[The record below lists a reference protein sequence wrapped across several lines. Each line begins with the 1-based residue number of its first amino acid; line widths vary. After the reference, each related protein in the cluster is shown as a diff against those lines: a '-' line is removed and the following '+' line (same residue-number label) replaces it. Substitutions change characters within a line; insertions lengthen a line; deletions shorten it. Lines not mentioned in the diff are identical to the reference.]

1 MRLNEQELKYISELL
16 TITTKMLSA
25 FNLNKLLNQILEAS
39 LELLEADA
47 GSLMLIE
54 ESAQM
59 LKIRAS
65 RGIDA
70 AIAEKVHVKVG
81 EYISGWVA
89 KEGKPLLLVGG
100 LKQDSRFQHLDENKN
115 IRSSLSVPLK
125 VENRVI
131 GVLNVNKVNST
142 KVFTEADLTLASL
155 LANQAA
161 ISIWNVKLYEE
172 AKKAHEEFTAAQN
185 QLIAREKMAA
195 LGQFSAGIAHE
206 INNPL
211 TAIIGNAQYLM
222 DIVPVDSFGREE
234 IMEIKEA
241 AELASRIIARL
252 FNYCSPQ
259 EYKQELVGVNEII
272 TKITDLVKIQFEK
285 QGITVVLRLSEQL
298 SLVTMNPD
306 ELKEVLLNIILNAKQ
321 AMPSGGNFTIETKNI
336 ESTQQVEIVL
346 VDTGCG
352 IPESIIGKIFD
363 PFFTTRR
370 PNGAGLGLA
379 ICQRIIINNK
389 GAINVA
395 SQPGKGTVFTVRLPY
410 GVSRT

>member
-1 MRLNEQELKYISELL
+1 MRLNEQDLKYASELL

-39 LELLEADA
+39 LALLEADA
-47 GSLMLIE
+47 GSLMLLE
-54 ESAQM
+54 ENMQM
-59 LKIRAS
+59 LKIRAH
-65 RGIDA
+65 RGIDP

-100 LKQDSRFQHLDENKN
+100 LKQDARFRHLDENKN

-125 VENRVI
+125 VESRVI
-131 GVLNVNKVNST
+131 GVLNINKINAT
-142 KVFTEADLTLASL
+142 KVFTETDLTLGAL

-172 AKKAHEEFTAAQN
+172 AKKAHSELLLAQN
-185 QLIAREKMAA
+185 QLVAREKMAA

-222 DIVPVDSFGREE
+222 DITPMDNIGREE

-259 EYKQELVGVNEII
+259 ESQQELIAANDII
-272 TKITDLVKIQFEK
+272 VKIMELVKIQFEK
-285 QGITVVLRLSEQL
+285 QGITVTLRLHERLPRIVMS
-298 SLVTMNPD
+298 PD

-321 AMPSGGNFTIETKNI
+321 AMPSGGNFTIETKI
-336 ESTQQVEIVL
+336 LESTRHVQIIL
-346 VDTGCG
+346 SDTGHG
-352 IPESIIGKIFD
+352 IAESIISKIFD

-379 ICQRIIINNK
+379 ICQRIIANNR
-389 GAINVA
+389 GTITVA
-395 SQPGKGTVFTVRLPY
+395 SQVGKGTVFTIGLPY
-410 GVSRT
+410 TAQP